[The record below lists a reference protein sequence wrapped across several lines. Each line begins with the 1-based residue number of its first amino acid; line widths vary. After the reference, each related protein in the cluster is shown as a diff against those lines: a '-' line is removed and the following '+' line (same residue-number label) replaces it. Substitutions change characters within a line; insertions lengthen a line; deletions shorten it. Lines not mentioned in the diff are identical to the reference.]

1 MPTVQILVIAPDS
14 DLRRSL
20 RFALEAERFAVAWR
34 AGIGATLSPGAYDCT
49 IIDHDALGSD
59 VAAARA
65 FVRTFAP
72 VILLANRPHELSSE
86 VFRTLLKPGLGAP
99 LIAAVHE
106 ALARAGRS

>member
-20 RFALEAERFAVAWR
+20 RFALEAERFAVTWR
-34 AGIGATLSPGAYDCT
+34 TGIDAALVPAAYDCT
-49 IIDHDALGSD
+49 IVDHDALSGNA
-59 VAAARA
+59 AAARSFIRA
-65 FVRTFAP
+65 FAP
-72 VILLANRPHELSSE
+72 VVLLANHPHELSPE

-106 ALARAGRS
+106 ALARADRP